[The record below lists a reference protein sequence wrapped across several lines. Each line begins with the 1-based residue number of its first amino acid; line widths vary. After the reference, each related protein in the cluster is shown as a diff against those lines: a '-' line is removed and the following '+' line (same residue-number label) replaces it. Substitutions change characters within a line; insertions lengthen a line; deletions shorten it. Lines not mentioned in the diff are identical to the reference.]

1 MYLFSKVVISNWQAF
16 SYFATLCRSKGS
28 KVVIRQTL
36 KMILSSRSFIK
47 ERVFSICRN
56 SLRDS
61 LSSLPFLSDLDVY
74 MSGGYE
80 PEEVD
85 AEIEAVDQ
93 FFVPTH
99 EGKTFHKNGHM

>member
-1 MYLFSKVVISNWQAF
+1 MLADLWKLYKKIL
-16 SYFATLCRSKGS
+16 YFRD
-28 KVVIRQTL
+28 
-36 KMILSSRSFIK
+36 
-47 ERVFSICRN
+47 

-61 LSSLPFLSDLDVY
+61 LSSLPFLIDLDIY

-80 PEEVD
+80 PEEVE

-99 EGKTFHKNGHM
+99 EGNKAHRQL

>member
-1 MYLFSKVVISNWQAF
+1 MDGSLSKWNG
-16 SYFATLCRSKGS
+16 K
-28 KVVIRQTL
+28 K
-36 KMILSSRSFIK
+36 SFVL
-47 ERVFSICRN
+47 ERFFSISRN

-93 FFVPTH
+93 FFVPTL